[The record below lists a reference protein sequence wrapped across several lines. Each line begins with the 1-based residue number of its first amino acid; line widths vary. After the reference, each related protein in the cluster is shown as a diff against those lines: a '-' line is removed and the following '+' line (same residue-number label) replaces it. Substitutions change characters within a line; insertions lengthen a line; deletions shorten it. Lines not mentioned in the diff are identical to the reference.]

1 MKRVKL
7 YISPLVTLIAFFA
20 LTGQS
25 FGWQLF
31 DLLSHKK
38 PEKKL
43 PIKAEKFDPEKD
55 IQFLP
60 PLRGKSFFEA
70 VNDLSICRDP
80 EVRRF
85 INIYLTRGREYT
97 IRAIERSMLYHGA
110 VEDIIRRHPEFP
122 SDIALLPLLESGY
135 NPRAVSRSKAV
146 GAWQFLG
153 KTSRILGLK
162 TDRFIDERR
171 DPEKS
176 TEAAVRHLKNLN
188 SIFNSWELTLAA
200 YNGGAGYVKRAML
213 RTRKNSLLELKKSGV
228 LRRETAEY
236 VSRFAALAVIYKNQ
250 GLFEIADDIEK
261 TEPPA
266 AEILELEYPVDIRAV
281 AEKAGIALET
291 IQRLNPELST
301 MLTPPGIKGYGLRLP
316 ADTVRRLEPDRE
328 SLYAFKCT
336 AVKRHIVRR
345 GESLQKIA
353 QRYKTNP
360 ETIILLNDIQNPK
373 RLRPGRELYIPI

>member
-1 MKRVKL
+1 MKHLKL
-7 YISPLVTLIAFFA
+7 SITPIITLIAFFTFA
-20 LTGQS
+20 DVS

-38 PEKKL
+38 PDKKPPL
-43 PIKAEKFDPEKD
+43 KMETFDPEKD

-70 VNDLSICRDP
+70 VDDLSICRDP
-80 EVRRF
+80 EVRKF

-97 IRAIERSMLYHGA
+97 IRSIERSMLYRGT
-110 VEDIIRRHPEFP
+110 VEEIIRRHPEVP
-122 SDIALLPLLESGY
+122 PDIALLPLLESGY
-135 NPRAVSRSKAV
+135 NPNAVSRSKAV

-153 KTSRILGLK
+153 KTSGILGLK
-162 TDRFIDERR
+162 TDRFVDERR

-176 TEAAVRHLKNLN
+176 TEAAVRHLKNLY

-213 RTRKNSLLELKKSGV
+213 RTRKTNLLELKTSGA

-236 VSRFAALAVIYKNQ
+236 VSRFAALMVIYKNQ
-250 GLFEIADDIEK
+250 SLFGIADDVGKI
-261 TEPPA
+261 EPPA
-266 AEILELEYPVDIRAV
+266 AEILELEYPVDIRAI
-281 AEKAGIALET
+281 AERAEIPLET
-291 IQRLNPELST
+291 IQLLNPELST
-301 MLTPPGIKGYGLRLP
+301 KLTPPGVKGYGLRLP
-316 ADTVRRLEPDRE
+316 VDAVRRLESDKE

-336 AVKRHIVRR
+336 AIKRHIVRR

-360 ETIILLNDIQNPK
+360 ETIMLLNDIQNPK

>member
-1 MKRVKL
+1 MKRFKN
-7 YISPLVTLIAFFA
+7 YITLVIALISFFSFARAAFA
-20 LTGQS
+20 
-25 FGWQLF
+25 WRLF
-31 DLLSHKK
+31 DLLSYEKQSKK
-38 PEKKL
+38 AAAVKGE
-43 PIKAEKFDPEKD
+43 FDPEKD

-80 EVRRF
+80 EVRKF
-85 INIYLTRGREYT
+85 IYVYLTRGREYT
-97 IRAIERSMLYHGA
+97 IRAIERSMLYRGT
-110 VEDIIRRHPEFP
+110 VEEIIGGDPGIPPDI
-122 SDIALLPLLESGY
+122 SLLPLLESGY

-153 KTSRILGLK
+153 RTSRILGLR

-171 DPEKS
+171 DPAKS
-176 TEAAVRHLKNLN
+176 TTAAVRHLKNLN

-213 RTRKNSLLELKKSGV
+213 RTRKTSLLELKRSGA
-228 LRRETAEY
+228 LRRETSEY
-236 VSRFAALAVIYKNQ
+236 VSRYAALMVIYKNRD
-250 GLFEIADDIEK
+250 LFGIAEDIGK
-261 TEPPA
+261 LEPPVT
-266 AEILELEYPVDIRAV
+266 ETLELEYPVDIRSV

-301 MLTPPGIKGYGLRLP
+301 NLTPPDIKGYGLRLP
-316 ADTVRRLEPDRE
+316 ADAVRRLEPDKE

-336 AVKRHIVRR
+336 TVKRHIVRR

-353 QRYKTNP
+353 QRYKASP